1 MGFSCCDKP
10 LIPVV
15 FSGCALF
22 LSLLGNLVCQFVSF
36 GLTLERSGR
45 TSDIFFGIWYYKGLA
60 NVTTGN
66 YVETIEVCK
75 MYPSSTSFDSKWKSA
90 KAFSIIAPVI
100 GGVFWCWICFA
111 LCFEMSNS
119 LWRKIGALFV
129 LNTVFQG
136 LTLLYLTS
144 EGCLNNEFTG
154 YIEELYP
161 NITADDSC
169 SMAWGAKTAIAA
181 TCCWFVAGVS
191 MFVIDAPTR
200 PERGPPETQ
209 TVTYTKTTQ
218 PDGTEVI
225 TSDVVKGK
233 AVPAAE
239 TTPSK
244 EEAPIAAE
252 EDVEEFR

>member
-1 MGFSCCDKP
+1 MVGSRGNKP

-22 LSLLGNLVCQFVSF
+22 LSLLGNIVCQFVSF
-36 GLTLERSGR
+36 TIRAEETAR
-45 TSDIFFGIWYYKGLA
+45 TSEIFFGIWYYKGLA

-75 MYPSSTSFDSKWKSA
+75 QYPSGAMFDSKWKSA
-90 KAFSIIAPVI
+90 MAFSIIAPVI

-111 LCFEMSNS
+111 LCFEMPGS
-119 LWRKIGALFV
+119 LWRMIGGLFV

-144 EGCLNNEFTG
+144 NGCLDNEFTAL
-154 YIEELYP
+154 IEGLYP
-161 NITADDSC
+161 EIITDDTC

-181 TCCWFVAGVS
+181 TVCWFVAGAS
-191 MFVIDAPTR
+191 MFVIPAPTKKE
-200 PERGPPETQ
+200 PGPPETQ

-218 PDGTEVI
+218 SDGTQVV
-225 TSDVVKGK
+225 TADVVKGK
-233 AVPAAE
+233 AVAAE
-239 TTPSK
+239 TPPPNEATPVAV
-244 EEAPIAAE
+244 ED
-252 EDVEEFR
+252 DVEEFH